1 MENSERDEVP
11 KADSALDVE
20 AEASSDHEPPEAAVT
35 AAALDAAEL
44 EQLHA
49 IQRRRMIIA
58 LVCGL
63 VLLVL
68 GFLAGRHARE
78 SRAMEDNPTVY
89 VGTVVLTDSSES
101 PTMGEFDTGTKPVR
115 EGHMDV
121 WAA

>member
-1 MENSERDEVP
+1 MGNSERDGVSKE
-11 KADSALDVE
+11 DSALGVE
-20 AEASSDHEPPEAAVT
+20 AEASSENEAPEVAVT
-35 AAALDAAEL
+35 TATLDATEL

-78 SRAMEDNPTVY
+78 SRAMEANPTVY
-89 VGTVVLTDSSES
+89 VGTVVLTDSSEL
-101 PTMGEFDTGTKPVR
+101 PKG
-115 EGHMDV
+115 
-121 WAA
+121 